1 MGVTEALKDLY
12 DNFSN
17 FIGDTYYF
25 KYGIHPITLDLI
37 HSYRDMGKYLVESKD
52 YFDIGGLEVEDMTYQ
67 SVKIFEILAY
77 NIGKETKEIKDS

>member
-1 MGVTEALKDLY
+1 
-12 DNFSN
+12 
-17 FIGDTYYF
+17 
-25 KYGIHPITLDLI
+25 
-37 HSYRDMGKYLVESKD
+37 MGKYLVESKD